1 MINGVSRRADSWIRY
16 PKMSNT
22 GDFGKVTY
30 GFGRAKPNIHS
41 YGIFKLMIIHSW
53 KEINWLNCC
62 PVACCNLSQ
71 GRQATDFPANL
82 PDKVAPHIC
91 RELGHSDMLLEAQI
105 LPSDIDWFGLVCTL
119 DKLGCTKLGYRGLN
133 DIASYE
139 MTKPP
144 HVDTKQPSPLLH
156 FLESQLLYFLE
167 LFWRMVRILMMALRS
182 HMSCLMHVTL
192 HWIYYLP
199 PPPYPF

>member
-1 MINGVSRRADSWIRY
+1 MTWCISTCWQLDSL
-16 PKMSNT
+16 SQDVNT
-22 GDFGKVTY
+22 GNFGKVTY

-71 GRQATDFPANL
+71 GRQATHFPANL

-105 LPSDIDWFGLVCTL
+105 LSSDIDWFGLVCTL

-133 DIASYE
+133 DIASHE

-144 HVDTKQPSPLLH
+144 PGSTCWHEATLPFYT
-156 FLESQLLYFLE
+156 FLESQLLSYTAI
-167 LFWRMVRILMMALRS
+167 FWLS
-182 HMSCLMHVTL
+182 
-192 HWIYYLP
+192 YLS
-199 PPPYPF
+199 